1 MGVILVDG
9 LLKVDKIKSVYLKP
23 HEDWLNRRN
32 RQNSSDNHKESFQ
45 QKLQQRMEKEE
56 AKAVDTGEAAV
67 WEGSNVTQS
76 LFYQQGVNLDHFYQL
91 RGDRA

>member
-23 HEDWLNRRN
+23 HEDWLS

-45 QKLQQRMEKEE
+45 QILQQRMEKEE

-76 LFYQQGVNLDHFYQL
+76 LFYQQGVNLDHYYQL